1 MATITILPAVR
12 KKCLTSAASLS
23 VLVHK
28 AHEMSFAPHR
38 SYAQSVRL
46 YVDARMCPFT
56 KSTTGRATVSA
67 ALIFIQGVA
76 LSEARR
82 SRKSMT
88 SLCFSSRTPEGSR
101 VALRFF
107 SCSGDRNGLPE
118 ERRPSV
124 HDCDHQPRYPTS
136 HPTQQFALAQTV
148 HHMKRW
154 LTEHCTKMLLGK
166 QVHLLWHSASESC
179 STHQASWL
187 LACVTV
193 SQAFLLDGF

>member
-1 MATITILPAVR
+1 VATITILPAVR

-56 KSTTGRATVSA
+56 KSTTGRATVLT
-67 ALIFIQGVA
+67 ALIPIQGVA

-88 SLCFSSRTPEGSR
+88 SLCFSSHTHVLPFVSFR
-101 VALRFF
+101 VPVTETVCLKIGVQVYMIT
-107 SCSGDRNGLPE
+107 SLDIPQGIPRNGL
-118 ERRPSV
+118 RLHRL
-124 HDCDHQPRYPTS
+124 YIT
-136 HPTQQFALAQTV
+136 
-148 HHMKRW
+148 
-154 LTEHCTKMLLGK
+154 
-166 QVHLLWHSASESC
+166 
-179 STHQASWL
+179 
-187 LACVTV
+187 
-193 SQAFLLDGF
+193 